1 MKYFRDRIFFA
12 TFSDGATKTANKYG
26 FSLEI
31 NDLCISSNLDPENRE
46 ETIQRI
52 EDEIAEAGVNGRKLF
67 MHGPFTELTPDA
79 MDPRAIELMMDR
91 YMESIEICEHFGVK
105 DMVVHSG
112 FIPLM
117 YHRDWH
123 VPRSIEFWQRI
134 SDRLPDGFTLYVEN
148 VFDEDPY
155 IMRDVIKGTDRK
167 NIKCCLDVG
176 HANAIKSKYDV
187 YEWIDV
193 LKDVLG
199 HFHLH
204 TNDGTADQHGGLD
217 SDEMNMKG
225 ILLHILS
232 CCGDDVTFTVE
243 SRESEPSAIFLE
255 NFFNTIPHTDMI
267 K

>member
-1 MKYFRDRIFFA
+1 MRNFRDRVFLA
-12 TFSDGATKTANKYG
+12 TFSEGAPQTANKYG

-31 NDLCISSNLDPENRE
+31 NDLCISSNLEPENRL
-46 ETIQRI
+46 ETIKRI
-52 EDEIAEAGVNGRKLF
+52 EDEIVEAKAQGKKLI

-79 MDPRAIELMMDR
+79 MDPRVIELMVDR
-91 YMESIEICEHFGVK
+91 YMTSVEICERFGIK

-112 FIPLM
+112 YIPLM

-134 SDRLPDGFTLYVEN
+134 SDMLPNGFTLYVEN

-155 IMRDVIKGTDRK
+155 ILQDVIKGTDRR
-167 NIKCCLDVG
+167 NIRGCLDVG
-176 HANAIKSKYDV
+176 HANAIKSKYSI

-193 LKDVLG
+193 LKHEIG

-204 TNDGTADQHGGLD
+204 TNDGTSDQHGGLESGD
-217 SDEMNMKG
+217 MDMKS
-225 ILLHILS
+225 IILHILN
-232 CCGDDVTFTVE
+232 CCTEDVTFTVE

-255 NFFNTIPHTDMI
+255 NFFNTIPHIDMI